1 MTIVKRTLMMKVQS
15 EFVTHVAETQP
26 VVHRSASR
34 VYSGVDG

>member
-1 MTIVKRTLMMKVQS
+1 MTTVKRTQMKVRS